1 MLNHL
6 VEVWASIYSNHAAL
20 RTAVEFAHVGGLV
33 GGGGCAIASDR
44 ATFLALRQPPSAR
57 GLHLRS
63 LSSVHRIV
71 VIGLAATM
79 ASGVLLFASDLDT
92 FLYSK
97 IFWIKM
103 GLVALLLVNGGL
115 LLRAEHQ
122 AERGHDEAW
131 SRLAWTSGISLALWF
146 LTTLAGAALPN
157 IG

>member
-1 MLNHL
+1 MDGILIINKPRGMTSHDVVAGVRRL
-6 VEVWASIYSNHAAL
+6 SKQKRVGHAGTL
-20 RTAVEFAHVGGLV
+20 
-33 GGGGCAIASDR
+33 D
-44 ATFLALRQPPSAR
+44 P
-57 GLHLRS
+57 
-63 LSSVHRIV
+63 
-71 VIGLAATM
+71 M

-115 LLRAEHQ
+115 VLRAERQ
-122 AERGHDEAW
+122 AERGDDQAW
-131 SRLAWTSGISLALWF
+131 SRLAWTSGISLALWL